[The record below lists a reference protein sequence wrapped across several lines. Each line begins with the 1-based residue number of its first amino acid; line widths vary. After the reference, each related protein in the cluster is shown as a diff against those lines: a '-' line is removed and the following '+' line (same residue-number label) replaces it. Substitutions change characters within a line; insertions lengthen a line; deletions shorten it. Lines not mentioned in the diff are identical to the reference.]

1 MPDVTLGQ
9 DETRQ
14 KRLKDLHGSLGG
26 SRDSLR
32 TLQAVPTPFLEPW
45 FRETVYRVF
54 AELQQG
60 SWQWLTS
67 ILIDKLKVTEN
78 GRRRAE

>member
-1 MPDVTLGQ
+1 MKRKKVSFVSHMQMPDVTLGQ

-14 KRLKDLHGSLGG
+14 KLLKDLRGSLGG

-45 FRETVYRVF
+45 FRETQSTGYLLNFSKVV
-54 AELQQG
+54 G
-60 SWQWLTS
+60 S
-67 ILIDKLKVTEN
+67 
-78 GRRRAE
+78 G